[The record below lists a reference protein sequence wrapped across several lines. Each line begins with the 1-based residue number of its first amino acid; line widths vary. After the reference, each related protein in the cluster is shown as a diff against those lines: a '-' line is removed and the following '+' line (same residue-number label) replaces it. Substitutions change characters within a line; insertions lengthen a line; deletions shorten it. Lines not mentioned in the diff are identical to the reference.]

1 MENMEKG
8 TFELRELS
16 EWQVIPTKTV
26 EGWIGSKV
34 NLDEVSVDA
43 MARFSIIKGKEFGK
57 PYFCVYDG
65 VLRQFKV
72 KRQFV
77 LPFTKTYKYRDLS
90 GNEHSCRSA
99 ILLSVAGVGDMW
111 VNGASMCYVYG
122 RIPFSVF
129 LTVEDYKERKPYV
142 LEYAELGAKDI
153 TETYSK
159 VWSFTKTYA
168 TYRSRLYE
176 WDGTKA
182 VPVKGRNRV
191 VLGFTWDGTR
201 ADIGMSPTAAPY
213 YLTIEDCE
221 RDNSIKVEYFADEE
235 PAEESERDV
244 YEVIFGVSLKFS
256 EGDVEKILSA
266 VREFAK

>member
-1 MENMEKG
+1 MENMKKG
-8 TFELRELS
+8 TFELKELS
-16 EWQVIPTKTV
+16 EWQVIPTEAVNEMAK
-26 EGWIGSKV
+26 KV
-34 NLDEVSVDA
+34 DLDEVSVDA
-43 MARFSIIKGKEFGK
+43 MARFSIIKEKEFGK
-57 PYFCVYDG
+57 PYFCVYNG

-77 LPFTKTYKYRDLS
+77 LPFTRIYKYRDLS
-90 GNEHSCRSA
+90 GDEHSCHSA

-168 TYRSRLYE
+168 TYRTRLYE

-182 VPVKGRNRV
+182 VSVKGRKGV

-201 ADIGMSPTAAPY
+201 IDIGMSPTAAPY
-213 YLTIEDCE
+213 YLTTEDCE
-221 RDNSIKVEYFADEE
+221 RDNTVKVEYFADEK
-235 PAEESERDV
+235 PADEGDDDV
-244 YEVIFGVSLKFS
+244 YELIFGVTFKFS
-256 EGDVEKILSA
+256 EKDVEKILSA
-266 VREFAK
+266 VRKFAK

>member
-1 MENMEKG
+1 MKKG
-8 TFELRELS
+8 TFELKELS
-16 EWQVIPTKTV
+16 ECRVIPTKTV
-26 EGWIGSKV
+26 EGWIDNKV
-34 NLDEVSVDA
+34 DLDGVSVDV

-57 PYFCVYDG
+57 PYFCVYNG

-72 KRQFV
+72 KRQFI
-77 LPFTKTYKYRDLS
+77 LPFIKTYKYRDFS
-90 GNEHSCRSA
+90 GCEQTCHSA

-111 VNGASMCYVYG
+111 VSGRSMCYLYG
-122 RIPFSVF
+122 RVPFSVF
-129 LTVEDYKERKPYV
+129 LSVEDYKERKPYE

-153 TETYSK
+153 TEIYSK
-159 VWSFTKTYA
+159 VWSFTKTYG
-168 TYRSRLYE
+168 TYWSRLYE

-182 VPVKGRNRV
+182 VSVKERNGV

-235 PAEESERDV
+235 PAEEREKDV
-244 YEVIFGVSLKFS
+244 YEVIFGVGLKFS

-266 VREFAK
+266 VREFAKQD